1 MTFVHSFEHTLPFVS
16 MRTAYGND
24 IDKAENVKMDTEVC
38 VDQEHQYGG
47 WYETYDLDTGG
58 ERFHAEG
65 VLEVE
70 FDQDP
75 QGGNQVAR
83 LQATTDVELPD
94 YIINALEEKGVIIDC
109 ENHTRI
115 SITSAWTYSQKRGST
130 HLSYPSTLPS
140 STAPT
145 STAFGTSHY
154 RTPSPSVSTTRTS
167 SSTHLTLV
175 N

>member
-1 MTFVHSFEHTLPFVS
+1 MLKKIHDMTFVHSFKHTLPFVS
-16 MRTAYGND
+16 MRTAYDYD
-24 IDKAENVKMDTEVC
+24 IDKAENVEMDTEVC

-83 LQATTDVELPD
+83 LVGYDGCFELPD
-94 YIINALEEKGVIIDC
+94 YIINALEEKGVIID
-109 ENHTRI
+109 
-115 SITSAWTYSQKRGST
+115 
-130 HLSYPSTLPS
+130 L
-140 STAPT
+140 
-145 STAFGTSHY
+145 
-154 RTPSPSVSTTRTS
+154 
-167 SSTHLTLV
+167 
-175 N
+175 